1 MINQMVDDAA
11 EPCDLMEKMT
21 PARWKDWEFKIM
33 ARAGKKGHKEAFVT
47 DCKLS
52 VDKDNCTEAEQEHE
66 KLMTAA
72 WSQLAFVV
80 KGHALKNVMPVK
92 SKDPREA
99 WIKLAT
105 DLSQA
110 KCST

>member
-1 MINQMVDDAA
+1 MGSSSSWCVPGRRD
-11 EPCDLMEKMT
+11 
-21 PARWKDWEFKIM
+21 
-33 ARAGKKGHKEAFVT
+33 T

-80 KGHALKNVMPVK
+80 KGHALKNVMAVK

-99 WIKLAT
+99 WIKLAM
-105 DLSQA
+105 DLSQT
-110 KCST
+110 KCLM